1 MAYITF
7 SFFKMDREMTIDH
20 VLKAMNALDDFEQSL
35 PLPFRINGN
44 LVADNYEYTT
54 THLRTIGWQRFALSI
69 GPEYMRLYVA
79 RIAFGRRV
87 SGDKS
92 ELVTHLWKRG
102 TDAATK
108 AIQGVADRTIPLMFL
123 KFWPITASVISAGI
137 YIVLNILCFDA
148 GSFDDVSVQ
157 HELVQQSINYLRR
170 VEHISYQAR
179 KGANILTYLLHVSM
193 RHPSTTPIAC
203 LADLIRHLQN
213 ARRSIQDSCIDHDRE
228 VHSEVQ
234 IPVTGFESMLA
245 EPDLGEASQVLNQ
258 FWPVDGGFATSYP
271 IPYNEFSVG
280 SMDELLQSH
289 GALNDMSLQA
299 SEGTD
304 LHDGA
309 VQ

>member
-1 MAYITF
+1 M
-7 SFFKMDREMTIDH
+7 
-20 VLKAMNALDDFEQSL
+20 
-35 PLPFRINGN
+35 
-44 LVADNYEYTT
+44 
-54 THLRTIGWQRFALSI
+54 
-69 GPEYMRLYVA
+69 
-79 RIAFGRRV
+79 
-87 SGDKS
+87 
-92 ELVTHLWKRG
+92 
-102 TDAATK
+102 
-108 AIQGVADRTIPLMFL
+108 
-123 KFWPITASVISAGI
+123 
-137 YIVLNILCFDA
+137 VLNILCFDA

-193 RHPSTTPIAC
+193 RHPSTTPISS

-213 ARRSIQDSCIDHDRE
+213 ARRSIQASCNDQDRE

-258 FWPVDGGFATSYP
+258 FWPVDGGFSTSYP

-304 LHDGA
+304 LHEGA